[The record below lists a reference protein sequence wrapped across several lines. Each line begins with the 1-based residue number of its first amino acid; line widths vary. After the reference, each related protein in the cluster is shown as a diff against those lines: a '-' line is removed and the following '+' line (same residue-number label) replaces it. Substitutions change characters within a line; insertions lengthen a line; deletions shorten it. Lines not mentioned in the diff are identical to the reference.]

1 MDVDETILEQ
11 ALAARERLGELQEEA
26 DRGRTEFHQAVRR
39 LHAAGASMRDV
50 ADALGLSHQR
60 VHQIVNGGGEMAAPA
75 RRRTLLNRLV
85 RRNDTTCEPGQRGSG
100 PGGLALDGFFVDAR
114 DVMSLAQEEA
124 RAFGHDYLGTEHLL
138 LGLLRTEHGLAARLL
153 SAIGVD
159 LERGRT
165 AVRELLGGATSMTRP
180 SHRGRGTP
188 HPHMPLRPTE
198 RLKKVLDLARRE
210 AKSSRST
217 HVGGEHLLLG
227 LAREG
232 GGLGAR
238 VLAQFGVGYHQL
250 SERVNR
256 AALACSFCGRSGLD
270 VFRLVAGPGVYICE
284 HCSEGAG
291 QLHDPDEV
299 GEPPARLRIVP
310 GDQAAGCSFCGKR
323 RADVERLV
331 AAESGVTICTACLA
345 LCDEIQTAERDA
357 LVPGRG

>member
-26 DRGRTEFHQAVRR
+26 ERGRNEFHQAVRR

-60 VHQIVNGGGEMAAPA
+60 VHQIVNGGGEMATPA
-75 RRRTLLNRLV
+75 GRRTLLNRLV
-85 RRNDTTCEPGQRGSG
+85 RRGNATCEPGQKGSG
-100 PGGLALDGFFVDAR
+100 PAGLAMDAFFADAR
-114 DVMSLAQEEA
+114 EAMSLAQEEA
-124 RAFGHDYLGTEHLL
+124 RAFDHDYLGTEHLL
-138 LGLLRTEHGLAARLL
+138 LGLLRTEHGVAARLL
-153 SAIGVD
+153 SAVGVD
-159 LERGRT
+159 LARSRA
-165 AVRELLGGATSMTRP
+165 AVSELLGGGTSVTRP
-180 SHRGRGTP
+180 GHAS
-188 HPHMPLRPTE
+188 LRPTE

-210 AKSSRST
+210 AKGSRST
-217 HVGGEHLLLG
+217 HVRSEHLLLG

-238 VLAQFGVGYHQL
+238 VLAQFGVGYHHL

-284 HCSEGAG
+284 RCTEGAG
-291 QLHDPDEV
+291 RLRDPHEME
-299 GEPPARLRIVP
+299 EPPAQLKIVP
-310 GDQAAGCSFCGKR
+310 GDRAASCSFCGKR

-331 AAESGVTICTACLA
+331 AADSGATICTACLA
-345 LCDEIQTAERDA
+345 LCDEIQAAEKDA